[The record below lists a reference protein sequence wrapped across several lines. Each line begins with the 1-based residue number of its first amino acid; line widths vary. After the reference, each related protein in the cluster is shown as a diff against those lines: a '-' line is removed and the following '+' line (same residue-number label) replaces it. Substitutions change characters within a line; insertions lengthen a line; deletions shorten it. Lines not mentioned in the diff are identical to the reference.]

1 MNSALAKLNPIL
13 VLRITLG
20 LMYLYSGI
28 DIVRHP
34 TGWYWAIRPLPAFI
48 QYIINNQ
55 IGIDNY
61 LLMQGAG
68 EILLAIFFIVWFL
81 PRIILKSAALFSTI
95 EIAAILLFVGIDA
108 VTFRDIGLLGGALAL
123 FIMACS
129 DSFPVENLVRNRQAV

>member
-13 VLRITLG
+13 VLRVTLG

-34 TGWYWAIRPLPAFI
+34 TGWYWAIRSLPAFF

-55 IGIDNY
+55 IGINNY
-61 LLMQGAG
+61 LLIQGTG
-68 EILLAIFFIVWFL
+68 EILLALIFFAWFL
-81 PRIILKSAALFSTI
+81 PRIILQLAALFSTI
-95 EIAAILLFVGIDA
+95 EMVAILLFVGIDA
-108 VTFRDIGLLGGALAL
+108 VTFRDIGLLGGAVAL